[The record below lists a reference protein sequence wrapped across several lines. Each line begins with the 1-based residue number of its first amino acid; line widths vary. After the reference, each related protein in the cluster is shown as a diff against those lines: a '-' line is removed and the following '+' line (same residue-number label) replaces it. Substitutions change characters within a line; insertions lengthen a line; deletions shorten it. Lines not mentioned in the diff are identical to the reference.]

1 MSAAALF
8 FLRFIAVVGSVLAG
22 AHYYLWRRLV
32 KDTGLSGRAERAG
45 TVVLVSLFLLPL
57 LSRLLER
64 HLPHAWIFPVLWLA
78 YLWLGMLL
86 LLFFFFLCA
95 DSLKILALAVRCLL
109 LRQRAKPNPAR
120 WQQLSRLTAAAGLLI
135 VLTVTAF
142 GVKKGA
148 EPPAVHR
155 VEISLNQLPAAFK
168 GFKIVQL
175 SDIHLGELA
184 DAADLAEIVAI
195 VNRLQPDIV
204 AITGDLVDGEAA
216 QLRGELAPLG
226 GLRTKEGVFFVT
238 GNHEYYSGVEDWL
251 PEIERLGVRILRNE
265 RTELRRGGD
274 SVVIAGVNDHKAG
287 RFGDAP
293 DYERALG
300 GIAPGRTVILLAHQP
315 IAAQKAAAWQPDLV
329 LAGHMHGGQ
338 IWPFKYF
345 ILLQQPYIR
354 GLYHEGETQLYVN
367 QGTATWGPPMRVG
380 TEKEIT
386 ELILK

>member
-1 MSAAALF
+1 MFAAVF
-8 FLRFIAVVGSVLAG
+8 FLRFIAVVSLVLAG

-32 KDTGLSGRAERAG
+32 KDTGLSGRAKSAG
-45 TVVLVSLFLLPL
+45 TAALVTLFFLPL
-57 LSRLLER
+57 LPRLLER
-64 HLPHAWIFPVLWLA
+64 HLPYAYTFHISWLG
-78 YLWLGMLL
+78 YLWLGIL
-86 LLFFFFLCA
+86 LLFFVFFLCA
-95 DSLKILALAVRCLL
+95 DALKILALAGRCLL
-109 LRQRAKPNPAR
+109 LRQWAKPDPAR
-120 WQQLSRLTAAAGLLI
+120 WQQLSRLTAAAGLLV

-168 GFKIVQL
+168 GFKIVQI
-175 SDIHLGELA
+175 SDVHIGEMTT
-184 DAADLAEIVAI
+184 AAELAEIVAI
-195 VNRLQPDIV
+195 VNRLQPDLV
-204 AITGDLVDGEAA
+204 AITGDLVDGDAA

-226 GLRTKEGVFFVT
+226 GLRAKEGVFFVT
-238 GNHEYYSGVEDWL
+238 GNHEYYSGAEDWL

-315 IAAQKAAAWQPDLV
+315 AAAQKAAVWQPDLV
-329 LAGHMHGGQ
+329 LSGHMHGGQ

-345 ILLQQPYIR
+345 VLLQQPYIR
-354 GLYHEGETQLYVN
+354 GLYREGKMQIYVN
-367 QGTATWGPPMRVG
+367 QGTVSWGPPMRLG

>member
-1 MSAAALF
+1 MSAALF
-8 FLRFIAVVGSVLAG
+8 FLRFIAVVSLVLAG

-32 KDTGLSGRAERAG
+32 KDTGLSGRARSAG
-45 TVVLVSLFLLPL
+45 TAALVSLFFLPL
-57 LSRLLER
+57 LPRLLER
-64 HLPHAWIFPVLWLA
+64 HLPYAYTFHISWLG

-86 LLFFFFLCA
+86 LFFVFFLCA
-95 DSLKILALAVRCLL
+95 DALKILALAGRCLL
-109 LRQRAKPNPAR
+109 LRQWAKPDPAR

-148 EPPAVHR
+148 EPPTVHR
-155 VEISLNQLPAAFK
+155 VEISLNTLPAAFK

-175 SDIHLGELA
+175 SDIHIGEMTT
-184 DAADLAEIVAI
+184 AAELAEIVAI
-195 VNRLQPDIV
+195 VNRLEPDMV

-226 GLRTKEGVFFVT
+226 GLRAKEGVFFVT
-238 GNHEYYSGVEDWL
+238 GNHEYYSGAEDWL

-315 IAAQKAAAWQPDLV
+315 AAAQKAAVWQPDLV
-329 LAGHMHGGQ
+329 LSGHMHGGQ

-345 ILLQQPYIR
+345 VLLQQPYIR
-354 GLYHEGETQLYVN
+354 GLYREGKMQIYVN
-367 QGTATWGPPMRVG
+367 QGTGSWGPPMRVG

>member
-1 MSAAALF
+1 MSAALF
-8 FLRFIAVVGSVLAG
+8 FLRFIAVVSLVLAG

-32 KDTGLSGRAERAG
+32 KDTGLSGRARSAG
-45 TVVLVSLFLLPL
+45 TAALVTLFFLPL
-57 LSRLLER
+57 LPRLLER
-64 HLPHAWIFPVLWLA
+64 HLPYAYTFHISWLG

-86 LLFFFFLCA
+86 LFFVFFLCA
-95 DSLKILALAVRCLL
+95 DALKILALAVRCLL
-109 LRQRAKPNPAR
+109 LRQCAKPDPAR
-120 WQQLSRLTAAAGLLI
+120 WRQLSRLTAAAGLLV

-148 EPPAVHR
+148 EPPTVHR
-155 VEISLNQLPAAFK
+155 VEVSLNQLPAAFK
-168 GFKIVQL
+168 GFKIVQI
-175 SDIHLGELA
+175 SDIHIGEMTT
-184 DAADLAEIVAI
+184 AADLAEIVAI
-195 VNRLQPDIV
+195 VNRLQPDMV

-216 QLRGELAPLG
+216 QLRGELVPLG
-226 GLRTKEGVFFVT
+226 GLRAKEGMFFVT
-238 GNHEYYSGVEDWL
+238 GNHEYYSGAEDWL

-274 SVVIAGVNDHKAG
+274 SLVIAGVNDHKAG

-300 GIAPGRTVILLAHQP
+300 GIEPGRTVILLAHQP

-329 LAGHMHGGQ
+329 LSGHMHGGQ

-345 ILLQQPYIR
+345 VLLQQPYIR
-354 GLYHEGETQLYVN
+354 GLYREGETQLYVN

>member
-1 MSAAALF
+1 MSAAVF
-8 FLRFIAVVGSVLAG
+8 FLRFIAVVSLVLAG

-32 KDTGLSGRAERAG
+32 KDTGLSGRARSAG
-45 TVVLVSLFLLPL
+45 TAALVTLFFLPL
-57 LSRLLER
+57 LPRLLER
-64 HLPHAWIFPVLWLA
+64 HLPYAYTFHISWLG

-86 LLFFFFLCA
+86 LFFVFFLCA
-95 DSLKILALAVRCLL
+95 DALKILALAGRLL
-109 LRQRAKPNPAR
+109 LRGCAKPDPAC
-120 WQQLSRLTAAAGLLI
+120 WQQLSRLTAAAGLLV
-135 VLTVTAF
+135 VLTATAF

-168 GFKIVQL
+168 GFKIVQI
-175 SDIHLGELA
+175 SDVHIGEMTT
-184 DAADLAEIVAI
+184 AAGLAEIVAI
-195 VNRLQPDIV
+195 VNRLQPDMV
-204 AITGDLVDGEAA
+204 AITGDLVDGHAA

-226 GLRTKEGVFFVT
+226 GLRAKEGVFFVT
-238 GNHEYYSGVEDWL
+238 GNHEYYSGAEDWL

-315 IAAQKAAAWQPDLV
+315 AAAQKAAVWQPDLV
-329 LAGHMHGGQ
+329 LSGHMHGGQ

-345 ILLQQPYIR
+345 VLLQQPYIR
-354 GLYHEGETQLYVN
+354 GLYREGGTQLYVN

>member
-1 MSAAALF
+1 MAAALF
-8 FLRFIAVVGSVLAG
+8 FLRFITMVGLVLAG

-32 KDTGLSGRAERAG
+32 KDTGLSGKARSAG
-45 TVVLVSLFLLPL
+45 TAALAALFLLPL

-64 HLPHAWIFPVLWLA
+64 HLPYAYTFHISWLG

-86 LLFFFFLCA
+86 LFFVFFLCA
-95 DSLKILALAVRCLL
+95 DALKILALAARCLL
-109 LRQRAKPNPAR
+109 LRQWAKPDPAR
-120 WQQLSRLTAAAGLLI
+120 WQRLSRLTAAAGLLI

-148 EPPAVHR
+148 EPPTVHR

-168 GFKIVQL
+168 GFKIVQI
-175 SDIHLGELA
+175 SDVHIGEMA

-195 VNRLQPDIV
+195 VNRLQPDMV
-204 AITGDLVDGEAA
+204 AITGDLVDGHTA

-226 GLRTKEGVFFVT
+226 GLRAKEGVFFVT
-238 GNHEYYSGVEDWL
+238 GNHEYYSGAEDWL
-251 PEIERLGVRILRNE
+251 PEIERLGVRILRND

-274 SVVIAGVNDHKAG
+274 SLVIAGVNDHKAG

-329 LAGHMHGGQ
+329 LSGHMHGGQ

-345 ILLQQPYIR
+345 VLLQQPYIR
-354 GLYHEGETQLYVN
+354 GLYREGGMQLYVN
-367 QGTATWGPPMRVG
+367 QGTGSWGPPMRVG